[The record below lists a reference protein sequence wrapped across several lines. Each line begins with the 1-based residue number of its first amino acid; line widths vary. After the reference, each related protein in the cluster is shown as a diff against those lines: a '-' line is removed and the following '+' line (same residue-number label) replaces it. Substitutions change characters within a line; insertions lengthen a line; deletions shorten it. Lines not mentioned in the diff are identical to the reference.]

1 MRIVHRHFGE
11 NFMRIPGSLQVLE
24 FAILLITV
32 PMTSHA
38 LPMPSGHH
46 GGLVTQCTDPRFFD
60 ESPGHDAKVER
71 LERFTFTASD
81 NTDPTSIEVLVNLRP
96 AEVSIT
102 PQRSGR
108 LAVEAKLAEPVTQG
122 RAWIKVTGMSDD
134 GCQQLHTWNVYA
146 GH

>member
-1 MRIVHRHFGE
+1 MWGLCGLFI
-11 NFMRIPGSLQVLE
+11 
-24 FAILLITV
+24 A
-32 PMTSHA
+32 MTSHA
-38 LPMPSGHH
+38 LPSGHH
-46 GGLVTQCTDPRFFD
+46 GALVTQCTDPRFFD
-60 ESPGHDAKVER
+60 ESPGHDARVER
-71 LERFTFTASD
+71 LDRFTFTASD

-96 AEVSIT
+96 AEISVT

-108 LAVEAKLAEPVTQG
+108 LAVEAKLAEPITQG